1 MTKPESN
8 AKQVFI
14 SSAHRIGV
22 VPLIEKYRSNKGR
35 LMLCITTDEQSAILS
50 HQNTLEIIFTALNV
64 PIPV

>member
-14 SSAHRIGV
+14 SSAHRIDV
-22 VPLIEKYRSNKGR
+22 VRLIEKYRSNKGR
-35 LMLCITTDEQSAILS
+35 LMLCITTDEQGAILA